1 MPVRIEANLFLHF
14 LENEA
19 SYDPD
24 LYEGDMLLTTE
35 QRLAASL
42 GLDIDAP
49 LGRGSTRNR
58 QWPGGVMAY
67 VIDSSLSI
75 FLKKKIL

>member
-1 MPVRIEANLFLHF
+1 
-14 LENEA
+14 
-19 SYDPD
+19 
-24 LYEGDMLLTTE
+24 MLLTTE

-67 VIDSSLSI
+67 VIDSSLSM
-75 FLKKKIL
+75 FLKKKYHDICTTSLETWVIILITM